1 MRNDHQLLSIK
12 CDICR
17 WLVNT
22 YESRIWS
29 HKNILYLLLH
39 LMISAPLQIYFHADG
54 SYDLLLRFLQLLII
68 IRHLIIYFYS
78 DRSHDV
84 WLCFD
89 LLLRF
94 SQILIIITRLMI
106 FRSALNLF
114 LSWQVWWPSTPLG
127 PSVPQIT
134 LPRRLHDLSAILIC
148 RRLHYEHMFC
158 FRNSL
163 CGGRRMTCLP
173 FPSAGAS
180 VMNTRSAFAI
190 HFAED
195 ATWPVCHSH
204 PPVPRLWTHVLLSQ
218 FTLQSCPHDLSAIP
232 ICWHF
237 RYEHTFRFRNSLGGG
252 CRMTRSHSPALNVFC
267 FHICLSWTS
276 PPDRLSLAI
285 WVQAPF
291 TDLCRYRTPNIV
303 YREVIN

>member
-84 WLCFD
+84 RLCFD

-114 LSWQVWWPSTPLG
+114 LS
-127 PSVPQIT
+127 
-134 LPRRLHDLSAILIC
+134 
-148 RRLHYEHMFC
+148 
-158 FRNSL
+158 
-163 CGGRRMTCLP
+163 
-173 FPSAGAS
+173 
-180 VMNTRSAFAI
+180 
-190 HFAED
+190 
-195 ATWPVCHSH
+195 
-204 PPVPRLWTHVLLSQ
+204 
-218 FTLQSCPHDLSAIP
+218 
-232 ICWHF
+232 
-237 RYEHTFRFRNSLGGG
+237 
-252 CRMTRSHSPALNVFC
+252 
-267 FHICLSWTS
+267 
-276 PPDRLSLAI
+276 
-285 WVQAPF
+285 
-291 TDLCRYRTPNIV
+291 
-303 YREVIN
+303 